1 MSKTNEPK
9 KVCVG
14 AYLRVSSARQASE
27 GDSLE
32 AQRNIV
38 NAYVTQKEAVGEWSD
53 TDVRFFIEP
62 GRSGKDDKR
71 PEFQKLRRAVLDNN
85 IDVVICV
92 KFDRVSRN
100 VIDLLQF
107 RNFLGEHEVE
117 FVSIRESFDTT
128 TTYGKFALN
137 LLASVAEM
145 ERDLISER
153 TRTVMHD
160 RAERGLWNTRPPYGY
175 RQADNDKGKLVP
187 DEEWAAII
195 KEQFFDGVEL
205 HKSAGALAT
214 HLREIGLTTPKRK
227 TKTGKT
233 IGGRI
238 FDARQVKNVL
248 TNRAY
253 LGEVNWGGVRTL
265 NAHEPLVSQEQFD
278 RVQKIL
284 HHAMVGNNTPEK
296 ATDRIYLL
304 AQLVR
309 CGKCGSTMTPYSTHG
324 RGGKR
329 FHYYACTTRQHKGM
343 EACSAAYVPA
353 PAIEEAIVQRCI
365 ELSCDEKARDKI
377 VDNAFKQADT
387 DRLRLDKE
395 IEIAR
400 GREGEIKKE
409 INNLISVLRSL
420 GEDGLDSVRE
430 DLKRL
435 EEDRGAIQKQIE
447 SLQAQQEELQP
458 INDLQRRF
466 IESWRGLGD
475 LLKVAGPAARR
486 KLLLHMIEVIEW
498 KTSEESKRCGTY
510 AIRFFPEAV
519 EDRADLWAMEWY
531 SDGPENEQGPTEVDP
546 LLRSSALVRTGYTLT
561 PSAQPAKRC
570 DRSIIDMQFY

>member
-1 MSKTNEPK
+1 MARDNEPRS
-9 KVCVG
+9 VRVG
-14 AYLRVSSARQASE
+14 AYLRVSSARQANE

-38 NAYVTQKEAVGEWSD
+38 NAYVTQKEATGEWID
-53 TDVRFFIEP
+53 TDIQFYVEP
-62 GRSGKDDKR
+62 GRSGKDDRR
-71 PEFQKLRRAVLDNN
+71 PEFRKLQKAIQNGT

-107 RNFLGEHEVE
+107 RNFLSEHEVE
-117 FVSIRESFDTT
+117 LVSIRESFDTT
-128 TTYGKFALN
+128 TPYGKFALN

-153 TRTVMHD
+153 TQTVMHD
-160 RAERGLWNTRPPYGY
+160 RAQRGLWNTRPPYGY
-175 RQADNDKGKLVP
+175 RMADGDTGKLVP
-187 DEEWAAII
+187 DEEWAPII
-195 KEQFFDGVEL
+195 KEQFFDGLERY
-205 HKSAGALAT
+205 KSAGALAT

-227 TKTGKT
+227 TRTGKT
-233 IGGRI
+233 IGGRE

-253 LGEVNWGGVRTL
+253 LGEVNWGSVRTL
-265 NAHEPLVSQEQFD
+265 NAHEALVSQEQFD
-278 RVQKIL
+278 RVQRML
-284 HHAMVGNNTPEK
+284 HRAMAGNHTPEK
-296 ATDRIYLL
+296 SSDRVYLL
-304 AQLVR
+304 AQLIR
-309 CGKCGSTMTPYSTHG
+309 CGKCGASMTPCSSHG

-329 FHYYACTTRQHKGM
+329 FYYYGCTTRQHKGKK
-343 EACSAAYVPA
+343 ACSAADVPA
-353 PAIEEAIVQRCI
+353 VAIEEAIVQRCI
-365 ELSCDEKARDKI
+365 ELSRDEKARDKI
-377 VDNAFKQADT
+377 VDNAFKQADK

-400 GREGEIKKE
+400 GREGEIRKE
-409 INNLISVLRSL
+409 INNLVGVLRSL
-420 GEDGLDSVRE
+420 GEDGLESVRE

-435 EEDRGAIQKQIE
+435 EAERGAMQTQIE
-447 SLQAQQEELQP
+447 SLQAQQDELQP
-458 INDLQRRF
+458 ISDLQRRF

-475 LLKVAGPAARR
+475 LLKVAGPAERR

-531 SDGPENEQGPTEVDP
+531 SEGSENEQGPAEADP
-546 LLRSSALVRTGYTLT
+546 LLRSSALVRAGYTLT
-561 PSAQPAKRC
+561 PSAQPGKRA
-570 DRSIIDMQFY
+570 DRLIFDMNL